1 MSTETF
7 KKLSKTEM
15 VDFLYD
21 TFDIPKGS
29 ARGMNRERLTE
40 TYEDCV
46 RNKETHAA
54 IARQASK
61 PR

>member
-7 KKLSKTEM
+7 SKLTKTEM
-15 VDFLYD
+15 VDFLFD
-21 TFDIPKGS
+21 TFAVPKGS
-29 ARGMNRERLTE
+29 ARGMNREHLIE
-40 TYEDCV
+40 KYDECV
-46 RNKETHAA
+46 CNDEVHAA